1 LFVAVT
7 SCIDYENNS
16 YEIGEHWMTE
26 YGKLTCTAGGV
37 SVERGK

>member
-1 LFVAVT
+1 
-7 SCIDYENNS
+7 
-16 YEIGEHWMTE
+16 MTE